1 MTDFYMKGKSASN
14 SLRSTS
20 AERVMRVGSTMSAR
34 SKMELFMTI
43 VTEGKQLKEILKSSI
58 LDVSAV
64 LDPVSAV

>member
-1 MTDFYMKGKSASN
+1 
-14 SLRSTS
+14 
-20 AERVMRVGSTMSAR
+20 MRVGSTMSAR